1 MDTVVFLST
10 SGLQMIQGNVS
21 KSQIHISSFRE
32 YALIEGT
39 MLDGKI
45 LDDQPIRDIL
55 LELKKEHVDSVRL
68 VVDSGQILVKCAML
82 PKANHRQMI
91 QFVQDEFVDVQSQ
104 YEDLLYDYTILKE
117 KVENKEGQL
126 VLCAALERE
135 FLKPYI
141 DLFKEMG
148 VSISSIDI
156 LTNSVIKLT
165 ESIDKL
171 KNQSFILTAIN
182 GQDVNH
188 YLFING
194 QYEIT
199 NRTRV
204 FSDRGTVAF
213 ITELSNSLTKLLQFT
228 KGAYKDQQLSQ
239 VYFAGLE
246 KYEEDLLMSTISANL
261 DIKTSQFEPKNYTCD
276 SNNEFPIHQYL
287 MVGSLWRG

>member
-1 MDTVVFLST
+1 
-10 SGLQMIQGNVS
+10 
-21 KSQIHISSFRE
+21 
-32 YALIEGT
+32 
-39 MLDGKI
+39 
-45 LDDQPIRDIL
+45 
-55 LELKKEHVDSVRL
+55 
-68 VVDSGQILVKCAML
+68 ML

-117 KVENKEGQL
+117 KVEDKEGQL

-171 KNQSFILTAIN
+171 KNQSYILTAIN
-182 GQDVNH
+182 GQDVNY

-261 DIKTSQFEPKNYTCD
+261 DIKTSQFEAKNYICN

-287 MVGSLWRG
+287 MVGSLWRR

>member
-1 MDTVVFLST
+1 
-10 SGLQMIQGNVS
+10 
-21 KSQIHISSFRE
+21 
-32 YALIEGT
+32 
-39 MLDGKI
+39 
-45 LDDQPIRDIL
+45 
-55 LELKKEHVDSVRL
+55 
-68 VVDSGQILVKCAML
+68 ML

-117 KVENKEGQL
+117 KVEDKEGQL

-148 VSISSIDI
+148 ISISSIDI

-171 KNQSFILTAIN
+171 KNQSYILTAIN

-194 QYEIT
+194 QNYPI
-199 NRTRV
+199 
-204 FSDRGTVAF
+204 
-213 ITELSNSLTKLLQFT
+213 LLLNYYNLL
-228 KGAYKDQQLSQ
+228 KGL
-239 VYFAGLE
+239 
-246 KYEEDLLMSTISANL
+246 
-261 DIKTSQFEPKNYTCD
+261 IKTNNYLKSILLD
-276 SNNEFPIHQYL
+276 
-287 MVGSLWRG
+287 

>member
-1 MDTVVFLST
+1 
-10 SGLQMIQGNVS
+10 
-21 KSQIHISSFRE
+21 
-32 YALIEGT
+32 
-39 MLDGKI
+39 
-45 LDDQPIRDIL
+45 
-55 LELKKEHVDSVRL
+55 
-68 VVDSGQILVKCAML
+68 ML

-117 KVENKEGQL
+117 KVEDKEGQL

-148 VSISSIDI
+148 ISISSIDI

-171 KNQSFILTAIN
+171 KNQSYILTAIN

-199 NRTRV
+199 LRNPTFLTRKHL
-204 FSDRGTVAF
+204 G
-213 ITELSNSLTKLLQFT
+213 KLLRLYRSQNP
-228 KGAYKDQQLSQ
+228 LSLQ
-239 VYFAGLE
+239 
-246 KYEEDLLMSTISANL
+246 
-261 DIKTSQFEPKNYTCD
+261 
-276 SNNEFPIHQYL
+276 NNQ
-287 MVGSLWRG
+287 

>member
-1 MDTVVFLST
+1 
-10 SGLQMIQGNVS
+10 
-21 KSQIHISSFRE
+21 
-32 YALIEGT
+32 
-39 MLDGKI
+39 
-45 LDDQPIRDIL
+45 
-55 LELKKEHVDSVRL
+55 
-68 VVDSGQILVKCAML
+68 ML

-91 QFVQDEFVDVQSQ
+91 QFVQDEFIDVQSQ

-117 KVENKEGQL
+117 KVEDKESQL

-148 VSISSIDI
+148 ISISSIDI

-171 KNQSFILTAIN
+171 KNQSYILTAIN

-213 ITELSNSLTKLLQFT
+213 ITKLLQFT
-228 KGAYKDQQLSQ
+228 KGTYKDQQ
-239 VYFAGLE
+239 
-246 KYEEDLLMSTISANL
+246 
-261 DIKTSQFEPKNYTCD
+261 
-276 SNNEFPIHQYL
+276 
-287 MVGSLWRG
+287 